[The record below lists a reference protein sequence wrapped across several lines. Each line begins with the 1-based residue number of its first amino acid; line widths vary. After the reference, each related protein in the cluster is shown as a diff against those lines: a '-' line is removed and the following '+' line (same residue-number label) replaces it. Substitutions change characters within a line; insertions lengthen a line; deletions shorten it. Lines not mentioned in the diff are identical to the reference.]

1 MPHEEMNSSVDDE
14 EEEDAC
20 WPALVTNADGAKAL
34 HDVPIAANEATPAAM
49 PT

>member
-1 MPHEEMNSSVDDE
+1 MPHEEMNSSVDD

-34 HDVPIAANEATPAAM
+34 HDVPIAAKEATPAAM

>member
-1 MPHEEMNSSVDDE
+1 MPQDEMNSSVDDG
-14 EEEDAC
+14 EDEAC

-34 HDVPIAANEATPAAM
+34 HDVLIAAKEATPAAM